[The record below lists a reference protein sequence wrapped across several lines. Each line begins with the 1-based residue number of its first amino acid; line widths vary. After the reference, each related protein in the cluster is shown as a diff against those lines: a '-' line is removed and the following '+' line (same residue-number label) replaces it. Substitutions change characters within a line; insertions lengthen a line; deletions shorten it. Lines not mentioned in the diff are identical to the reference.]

1 MRPGERNGFKP
12 TMDAM
17 LTADEIRFVEVL
29 DNDYVID
36 NGYSGFGSG
45 ALGRRLVQLR
55 ISRRPVSADRRRW

>member
-1 MRPGERNGFKP
+1 MRPGERIGIKP
-12 TMDAM
+12 SIDDM
-17 LTADEIRFVEVL
+17 LDTDEIRFVEVI